1 MSYLYALAEKAGGS
15 AASRTETLTP
25 FKNATALKESQ

>member
-15 AASRTETLTP
+15 AASRTETLNP